1 MANKALFEGLVYD
14 ENDNLV
20 ETTFIGAEAHYIVD
34 DDGFWRHIDSEAVD
48 RQVLSFF
55 LEQLEQNKDI
65 AIEQAMDMMGKDDI
79 FTKAAIDSSL
89 SNISMDEI
97 IAQGIPAQAR
107 DMMGMLGFRVIINV
121 HGDVIKL
128 DQPALPD
135 EDL

>member
-1 MANKALFEGLVYD
+1 MANKALFQGLVYD

-20 ETTFIGAEAHYIVD
+20 TTSFVGTDAHYVVD
-34 DDGFWRHIDSEAVD
+34 DDGFLRHIDSEAVD

-65 AIEQAMDMMGKDDI
+65 AVEQAMSMMGKDDI

-121 HGDVIKL
+121 HGEVIKL

>member
-20 ETTFIGAEAHYIVD
+20 ETTFIGADAHYVVD
-34 DDGFWRHIDSEAVD
+34 DDGFRRHIDSEAVD